1 MLREPPY
8 HDDDGDS
15 GWNDDDSGG
24 DGAYSVTA
32 VLRDELASLAGRIDA
47 AFIYGPLARGAK
59 NADCDIDVII
69 IGQAVY
75 EEVIPVFIAAEKRL
89 NRTIHPSVYRADD
102 WRRKLT
108 AGNRM
113 MLALMREPK
122 LFVLGTRQRIPHRS

>member
-1 MLREPPY
+1 MSHGGNLGYGTAINRAYEWL
-8 HDDDGDS
+8 S
-15 GWNDDDSGG
+15 GP
-24 DGAYSVTA
+24 AF
-32 VLRDELASLAGRIDA
+32 AGRIDA
-47 AFIYGPLARGAK
+47 AFIYGPLAHGAK
-59 NADCDIDVII
+59 NADGDIDVII

-89 NRTIHPSVYRADD
+89 NRTIHPSVYRADE

-122 LFVLGTRQRIPHRS
+122 LFVLGTRQRIPHRT